1 MCLKIEIR
9 PWKHRDLSN
18 DNGLFGGFFCMD
30 FSWGFDG
37 DNVKMGCEM
46 GYHGIT
52 DTTGCTGIQPDNG
65 IQGDVYIYIS
75 TYVHY
80 VTTNMI

>member
-1 MCLKIEIR
+1 MFKPGTSHVDPSMGQCIV
-9 PWKHRDLSN
+9 
-18 DNGLFGGFFCMD
+18 G

-65 IQGDVYIYIS
+65 IQGDVYIYIYKHLC
-75 TYVHY
+75 TLCNDEHD
-80 VTTNMI
+80 MK